1 MDVRPQGDLASL
13 VERITAFWVSVARSY
28 NASPDVRDRRWPS
41 PVGRSLSI
49 NWHPDV
55 VNAKT
60 VFVDHS
66 HLSSSRSGQNPSMM
80 MGVATS
86 RCYLGPT
93 PLVSSSML
101 VISSQPSAD
110 TSSAQTLAGPS
121 SQGTTARTGS
131 RSRTPAWVEGALQP
145 SPAPWQWDFTHN

>member
-101 VISSQPSAD
+101 VISS
-110 TSSAQTLAGPS
+110 
-121 SQGTTARTGS
+121 
-131 RSRTPAWVEGALQP
+131 PAKRRHLQRP
-145 SPAPWQWDFTHN
+145 DVGRAEQSGHHCSDR